1 MYVSLVSLQ
10 MLLPLKFLSTGVA
23 PERSG
28 CLLSKMNNF
37 VMSGQ
42 PLLSREELLTALHL
56 ATMHWLVRMLF
67 CVSLQMFLPCESFF
81 TSITIIHSFKLFTPV
96 GAF

>member
-1 MYVSLVSLQ
+1 
-10 MLLPLKFLSTGVA
+10 
-23 PERSG
+23 
-28 CLLSKMNNF
+28 MNNF

-67 CVSLQMFLPCESFF
+67 CVSLQMFLPG
-81 TSITIIHSFKLFTPV
+81 KRLLAV
-96 GAF
+96 GAVVDPLHLFSAGIAFLLAIAQVTLTLDRFLDLLCSGGGVGESIEEV